1 MHLLVG
7 LTHNEQEQ
15 DELFFFLFF
24 PPIHVSPLLVGLT
37 HMHAARGFE
46 PDIKADGDRGILRM
60 IYAQKVMCNARDR
73 ISI

>member
-1 MHLLVG
+1 
-7 LTHNEQEQ
+7 
-15 DELFFFLFF
+15 
-24 PPIHVSPLLVGLT
+24 
-37 HMHAARGFE
+37 MHAARGFE